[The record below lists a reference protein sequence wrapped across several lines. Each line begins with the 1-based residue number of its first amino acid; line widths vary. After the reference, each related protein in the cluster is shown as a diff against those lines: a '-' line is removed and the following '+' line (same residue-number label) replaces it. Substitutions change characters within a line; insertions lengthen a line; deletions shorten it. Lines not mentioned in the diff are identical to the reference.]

1 MSKHNHFV
9 IFLKKI
15 NLSINSL
22 LQKYLNKLNFNNL
35 SNIRYSNKVFL
46 TLVGLIIL
54 FLLYLSIPH
63 IYDKAKIRK
72 TLENQLLDKFKLNF
86 IFSKNLDYNFL
97 PRPHFL
103 IEESSI
109 VENQTKVADIKK
121 LRIYV
126 SLDSL
131 FSLENIIINDVI
143 LENTNFN
150 LNKQNSNFFMKLLDN
165 IFSEGIF
172 NIKNSNVFY
181 RNTEEEV
188 LFMNKIIN
196 MKYYYDPKELKNFV
210 KSENK
215 IFNIPYSFGSQ
226 IDKKKKKIFTKV
238 NLNFLRLQIENEL
251 DYNNDQ
257 KKGLTDIIFN
267 KNKSEAFYKWNENYF
282 NFNFLDKSSD
292 PKFIYKGNINF
303 RPFYSVF
310 KGNIDKI
317 NLYNFFKSNSLFV
330 QLFKTEILN
339 NKNLTIDINIDAKKI
354 AQLQN
359 FINIILNF
367 KIQEGLIDIDY
378 TKFSWNDYVDFEIVD
393 SLFYVNKNQ
402 LILDGKF
409 LMNIRDYEE
418 IYKFLQV
425 SKNLRPELKKLE
437 INFNYNFD
445 QQVIDFNN
453 ITIDGQSSQKV
464 NNVMKKIILKKNK
477 LQNKIYFK
485 NVIKAVLAAYVG

>member
-63 IYDKAKIRK
+63 IYDKTKIRK

-226 IDKKKKKIFTKV
+226 IDKKKRKY
-238 NLNFLRLQIENEL
+238 L
-251 DYNNDQ
+251 
-257 KKGLTDIIFN
+257 
-267 KNKSEAFYKWNENYF
+267 
-282 NFNFLDKSSD
+282 
-292 PKFIYKGNINF
+292 PK
-303 RPFYSVF
+303 
-310 KGNIDKI
+310 
-317 NLYNFFKSNSLFV
+317 
-330 QLFKTEILN
+330 
-339 NKNLTIDINIDAKKI
+339 
-354 AQLQN
+354 
-359 FINIILNF
+359 
-367 KIQEGLIDIDY
+367 
-378 TKFSWNDYVDFEIVD
+378 
-393 SLFYVNKNQ
+393 
-402 LILDGKF
+402 
-409 LMNIRDYEE
+409 
-418 IYKFLQV
+418 
-425 SKNLRPELKKLE
+425 
-437 INFNYNFD
+437 
-445 QQVIDFNN
+445 
-453 ITIDGQSSQKV
+453 
-464 NNVMKKIILKKNK
+464 
-477 LQNKIYFK
+477 
-485 NVIKAVLAAYVG
+485 